1 MRFHSL
7 VPQHAICNLDYVG
20 CAYTQKAL
28 KFARMMTDRGHEVIT
43 YSVEGMATQSTEDV
57 VVVDTKTYESIYGDH
72 DYRSKFFRFDQND
85 LVYKTYNANAVAEIQ
100 RRKQP
105 GDFLL
110 PWWGSGNRPVC
121 DFHSDMIVVEP
132 GIGYAG
138 GHWARYKIFES
149 YAIYHAYC
157 GLERVGKCD
166 QNNYECVIPNYFDP
180 DDFEFRTNKSDYLLF
195 LGRVYTGKGV
205 HIVTQIAER
214 MPDQRFIIAGQNP
227 DNMTFPPNVEFR
239 GYATTSERRE
249 LMAGARAAFLP
260 SQYVEP
266 FGGVQIELLL
276 SGTPTITSDWGAFAE
291 NNLHGLTGYR
301 CRTFDH
307 YMWAVAN
314 IDQINPKACR
324 TWGENFTLSRVAPMY
339 EEYFEM
345 VLDIH
350 GGEGWYQS
358 HPERTNM
365 SWLSR
370 TYPDQKSVSV

>member
-28 KFARMMTDRGHEVIT
+28 KFARMMTERGHEVIT
-43 YSVEGMATQSTEDV
+43 YSVEGMETQSTEDV
-57 VVVDTKTYESIYGDH
+57 VVVDTATYESVYGTH
-72 DYRSKFFRFDQND
+72 DYRSKFFKFDQND
-85 LVYKTYNANAVAEIQ
+85 LVYKTYDANAVAEIQ

-110 PWWGSGNRPVC
+110 PWWGSGNRAVC

-138 GHWARYKIFES
+138 GHWAKYKIFES

-157 GLERVGKCD
+157 GLTRVGTCD
-166 QNNYECVIPNYFDP
+166 QNNYECVIPNFFDP
-180 DDFEFRTNKSDYLLF
+180 ADFEFKKDKGDYFLF
-195 LGRVYTGKGV
+195 LGRVYSGKGV
-205 HIVTQIAER
+205 HIVTQIAEKL
-214 MPDQRFIIAGQNP
+214 PTQRFIIAGQNP
-227 DNMTFPPNVEFR
+227 DNLTFPPNVEFV
-239 GYATTSERRE
+239 GYADTATRRA
-249 LMAGARAAFLP
+249 LMANAKAAFVP

-266 FGGVQIELLL
+266 FGGVQVELLL

-291 NNLHGLTGYR
+291 NNLHGITGYR

-307 YMWAVAN
+307 YMWAAQN
-314 IDQINPKACR
+314 IDRIDPEACR
-324 TWGENFTLSRVAPMY
+324 TWGENFSLARVAPAY

-345 VLDIH
+345 VQDIH
-350 GGEGWYQS
+350 GGEGWYQA
-358 HPERTNM
+358 HPKRTDLA
-365 SWLSR
+365 WLSR
-370 TYPDQKSVSV
+370 TYPK